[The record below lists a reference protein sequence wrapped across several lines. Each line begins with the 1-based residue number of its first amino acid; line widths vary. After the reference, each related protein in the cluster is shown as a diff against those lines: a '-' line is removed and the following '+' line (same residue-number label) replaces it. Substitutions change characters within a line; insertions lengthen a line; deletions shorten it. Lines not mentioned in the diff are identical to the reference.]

1 MNNVQCVALN
11 KVIRPSLDA
20 LMPPVCLW
28 LTQKQGQASGLIRQ
42 LKWQLAHC
50 TLMNVAVII
59 GGGPSYGEGVAWL
72 VGGSPINDYFTV
84 KLGLSHE

>member
-20 LMPPVCLW
+20 LMPLLCIW
-28 LTQKQGQASGLIRQ
+28 LTQKPGQASGLIRQ
-42 LKWQLAHC
+42 QKWQLAHC

-59 GGGPSYGEGVAWL
+59 GGGTKCGEGVAWL
-72 VGGSPINDYFTV
+72 VGGSPINESFTI
-84 KLGLSHE
+84 KLELSHE